1 MRKMKV
7 GAGLIKEFVNSGLVA
22 RLLQI
27 RQVEYK
33 VNSQPA
39 LWLQCIQVTQR
50 RLGMWCAVLIV
61 ACLSSETWH
70 MGRVP

>member
-1 MRKMKV
+1 MKV
-7 GAGLIKEFVNSGLVA
+7 GVGLIKEFVNSGLVA
-22 RLLQI
+22 RLLHI
-27 RQVEYK
+27 RQVECK